1 MIDLEWPWML
11 ALLPLPLLAYFLL
24 PSAKQ
29 QDAALRVP
37 FFQQLTR
44 TESPAKPKAQRSSW
58 KKVLLASCWSLLV
71 VAASS
76 PIWIGEPISLPSQGR
91 DLMLAVDISGSMERE
106 DMELNGQPV
115 NRLVAVKQVLNGFI
129 EKRQGDRLGLVLFA
143 DQAYLQAPLTLDT
156 KTVKTL
162 LNEAQLGF
170 AGKRATA
177 IGDAIGLTVKRLK
190 DRPGERHV
198 VILLTD
204 GANTGGSV
212 EPLDAARLAAENQI
226 TIYTVGVGADSFET
240 RGLFGTRFGAR
251 RINPSTDLDEKTLNS
266 IAQTTGGRYFRAKNP
281 QELADIY
288 QLLDELEP
296 VEDDPLTYRP
306 SKSLFF
312 WPLGAALLL
321 SALLALTPLLS
332 TFRQGIE
339 NGELSNG

>member
-1 MIDLEWPWML
+1 MINLEWPWLL
-11 ALLPLPLLAYFLL
+11 ALLPLPLIVYFLL
-24 PSAKQ
+24 PAARQ
-29 QDAALRVP
+29 QEAALRVP

-44 TESPAKPKAQRSSW
+44 TESPAKPDTKRSSLE
-58 KKVLLASCWSLLV
+58 KILVSCCWGLLV
-71 VAASS
+71 IAACS
-76 PIWIGEPISLPSQGR
+76 PVWIGDPITLPSQGR

-106 DMELNGQPV
+106 DMKLNDQPV

-156 KTVKTL
+156 QTVKTL
-162 LNEAQLGF
+162 LDEAQLGF

-190 DRPGERHV
+190 DRPGDRHV

-204 GANTGGSV
+204 GANTGGAV
-212 EPLDAARLAAENQI
+212 EPLDAAKLAAEHRI
-226 TIYTVGVGADSFET
+226 TIYTIGVGADSFET
-240 RGLFGTRFGAR
+240 PGLFGTRFGAR
-251 RINPSTDLDEKTLNS
+251 RINPSTDLDEKTLKS

-281 QELADIY
+281 QELAAIY
-288 QLLDELEP
+288 ELLDELEP

-312 WPLGAALLL
+312 WPLGFALLL
-321 SALLALTPLLS
+321 SSLLALIPLLR
-332 TFRQGIE
+332 TLRQATKHG
-339 NGELSNG
+339 GLTSD

>member
-1 MIDLEWPWML
+1 MIELEWPWAL
-11 ALLPLPLLAYFLL
+11 ALLPLPLLVYFLL
-24 PSAKQ
+24 PAARQ

-44 TESPAKPKAQRSSW
+44 AESPAKPKAQHSNW
-58 KKVLLASCWSLLV
+58 KKIVVSICWALLV
-71 VAASS
+71 VSASS
-76 PIWIGEPISLPSQGR
+76 PIWIGEPITLPSQGR

-106 DMELNGQPV
+106 DMNINGKPV
-115 NRLVAVKQVLNGFI
+115 NRLIAVKQVLDGFI

-156 KTVKTL
+156 QTVKTL
-162 LNEAQLGF
+162 LHEAQLGF

-204 GANTGGSV
+204 GANTGGAV
-212 EPLDAARLAAENQI
+212 EPLDAAKLAAENQI
-226 TIYTVGVGADSFET
+226 TIYTIGVGADSFET
-240 RGLFGTRFGAR
+240 PGLFGTRFGAR
-251 RINPSTDLDEKTLNS
+251 RINPSTDLDEQTLQS

-281 QELADIY
+281 QELVAIY

-312 WPLGAALLL
+312 WPLG
-321 SALLALTPLLS
+321 LALPLGKS
-332 TFRQGIE
+332 R
-339 NGELSNG
+339 